1 MIHLSTL
8 LMIAVA
14 PQEPLWAQPPIEY
27 GVRPSQDRVARLAEQ
42 VARGERTLDS
52 EGEGLLPG
60 LLRALEISATSQTTV
75 FSRTSFQQRLIT
87 TARPRAIYFSDDV
100 YVGYVP
106 ASDVIEISAVDAD
119 EGIVFYTLTGGE
131 EGPVF
136 QRETYRCLQCHAP
149 ARNGEMPSNLV
160 RSIHPTEDGTPVLRA
175 GSRYVDHTIPFEERW
190 GGWYVTGDTGEM
202 AHLGNQVLA
211 EEQERLGPKAGDHST
226 LEGLC
231 SLSPYPVDTSDVV
244 ALMVLEHQTAAH
256 NALTWAS
263 YESRRA
269 MHYQRELNRE
279 LKEPVGTTVRSTE
292 RRLDAAAKKV
302 VRALFLADEAL
313 LPNSVGEGSAFAAEF
328 QAAGPSD
335 SKGRSLRDLDLD
347 ERLFRYR
354 LSYLIY
360 SEVFA
365 GLPERL
371 SARVWRELWRVLNG
385 DQLSAEDPQ
394 LEEVDRVAI
403 LEILRETWP
412 AELPD
417 YWNATGR

>member
-1 MIHLSTL
+1 ML
-8 LMIAVA
+8 AVA

-27 GVRPSQDRVARLAEQ
+27 GVRPSHDRVALLAEQ
-42 VARGERTLDS
+42 VANGERSLDS

-60 LLRALEISATSQTTV
+60 LLGALGISVTSQTTV
-75 FSRTSFQQRLIT
+75 FSRTSFQPRLIT

-106 ASDVIEISAVDAD
+106 ASDMIEISAVDAD
-119 EGIVFYTLTGGE
+119 EGLIFYTLTTGK

-136 QRETYRCLQCHAP
+136 QRETHRCLQCHAP

-160 RSIHPTEDGTPVLRA
+160 RSIHPANDGTPVLRA
-175 GSRYVDHTIPFEERW
+175 GSRYVDHTTPYEERW

-202 AHLGNQVLA
+202 GHLGNQVLG
-211 EEQERLGPKAGDHST
+211 EEQERLGPRPGEHAT

-231 SLSPYPVDTSDVV
+231 GLSPYLADTSDVV
-244 ALMVLEHQTAAH
+244 ALLVLEYQTAAH
-256 NALTWAS
+256 NALTWAG

-269 MHYQRELNRE
+269 LHYQRELNRE

-292 RRLDAAAKKV
+292 RRLDVAAKKV
-302 VRALFLADEAL
+302 LKALLLADEAP

-335 SKGRSLRDLDLD
+335 SKGRSLRDLDLE
-347 ERLFRYR
+347 ERLFRYP

-365 GLPERL
+365 ALPERL
-371 SARVWRELWRVLNG
+371 KERVWRELWRVLN
-385 DQLSAEDPQ
+385 DDPLSSDYPHLDAA
-394 LEEVDRVAI
+394 DRAAI
-403 LEILRETWP
+403 LEILKETWP
-412 AELPD
+412 GELPHFSKVTD
-417 YWNATGR
+417 R